1 MTQMSN
7 KTESMKKIEVSR
19 EHYVK
24 LLIAVGSPSE
34 EEKSLYG
41 VNTKEFKKWSNEEI
55 VRVANSLTKNNTD
68 KEGINNSFTETE
80 KKYWGVE

>member
-1 MTQMSN
+1 
-7 KTESMKKIEVSR
+7 MKKIEVSR

-55 VRVANSLTKNNTD
+55 VRVANSIKSSRFALAKRND
-68 KEGINNSFTETE
+68 KEAINNSFTETE